1 MPRKPKA
8 LTTAAPSR
16 PGGRVSRKASLSKE
30 VLEAIRPTGK
40 RYRLTDTVV
49 RGLSVDVGTT
59 GSITWQMR
67 APMKLGHRQEWISI
81 GPYPGITTE
90 AARSEAQRIRTNL
103 TTEIDIRKAKQ
114 AARKSGTIE
123 FLVGRWLTEFVK
135 TSLREGTYKSYYEKT
150 RLYILPAFGQKYPRD
165 ITPAVIAAWHQA
177 ITLMGVAAFRP
188 DDTEEKI
195 PRRKVGKPREKKGR
209 PAATAADAAKRCLSS
224 FFKWAVRDGKADFNP
239 ALGGVKNGD
248 RQIHR
253 PMGSDARKKVGSTL
267 QSMEANQEAN
277 VIYLEAIRF
286 ASVTGIRRDSVARLE
301 WCDVDFDGEFIKL
314 DDKTART
321 NGLRIHP
328 MGPAAHSILQ
338 GIPRIGESPYVFPG
352 RDPLRPVSTGTL
364 NRIWSLVR
372 EAAGVHASKP
382 EKDRYGVRIEKPN
395 IRFHDLRHTKGA
407 ALGKKNKNTMV
418 AATMGLATDRMADRY
433 GKPVDEEVVKANLAV
448 EREFASELG
457 VPWPS
462 RHKGKAKK
470 EAEAKAPV
478 PVQIV
483 IQIAS
488 WPPRKPRA
496 KKPVVKREPKPRPT
510 RIQWPPD
517 EELQH
522 LVLQKSLV
530 KVGEDLGVSDVAVAK
545 RCRRQGLKLKQS

>member
-1 MPRKPKA
+1 
-8 LTTAAPSR
+8 
-16 PGGRVSRKASLSKE
+16 VSRKVSLTKD
-30 VLEAIRPTGK
+30 VLLAIKPTGK
-40 RYRLTDTVV
+40 RFRLTDTVV
-49 RGLSVDVGTT
+49 RGLSVDVGIT

-67 APMKLGHRQEWISI
+67 APVKVGNRQEWISI
-81 GPYPGITTE
+81 GAYPGITPE
-90 AARSEAQRIRTNL
+90 AARDEAIRIRTNL
-103 TTEIDIRKAKQ
+103 LDEVDIRKAKR

-123 FLVGRWLTEFVK
+123 FLIGRWLLECVK
-135 TSLREGTYKSYYEKT
+135 TTLREGTYKSYYEKAM
-150 RLYILPAFGQKYPRD
+150 LYILPAFGTKYPRD
-165 ITPAVIAAWHQA
+165 ITPAMIAAWHQA
-177 ITLMGVAAFRP
+177 ITLMGVTAFRP
-188 DDTEEKI
+188 DDTEEKR
-195 PRRKVGKPREKKGR
+195 PRRKVGKPKEKKGR

-253 PMGSDARKKVGSTL
+253 PMGSEARKKVGATL
-267 QSMEANQEAN
+267 QGMEANQEAN

-328 MGPAAHSILQ
+328 MGPAARSILQ
-338 GIPRIGESPYVFPG
+338 GIPRIDESPFVFPG

-407 ALGKKNKNTMV
+407 ALGKTNKNTMV

-448 EREFASELG
+448 EREFASEMG

-462 RHKGKAKK
+462 RNKNKAKQ
-470 EAEAKAPV
+470 EAKVKAPA
-478 PVQIV
+478 PAQIV

-496 KKPVVKREPKPRPT
+496 KKPVVKKEPKPRPT
-510 RIQWPPD
+510 QIEWPSD
-517 EELQH
+517 EDLQRLILEKPMVELAEQ
-522 LVLQKSLV
+522 
-530 KVGEDLGVSDVAVAK
+530 LGVSDRAITK
-545 RCRRQGLKLKQS
+545 RCDRLGLERRPQGYWLKQNAGG